1 MREQHARM
9 INDQLDNLYAR
20 IRAEEREARET
31 RVREA
36 YARAPRL
43 KALDE
48 ERARLF
54 IDLGNRR
61 ITSAAGKARLK
72 EIFDEEHR
80 LLASIGLP
88 QDALELRVRCKHC
101 NDTGYLGAGSKPCS
115 CRLLKR
121 EALRGSDGINA
132 RETFANFSTDIFPSA
147 DQKKRTVNAK
157 LLCEQ
162 FAASLP
168 TPEKPSIL
176 LFGMPGLGKSFLG
189 NAIAHAAL
197 SRGIDAERVTA
208 YAFIQ
213 TVLQDIREQT
223 QRAARYQSVPLLV
236 LDDLGSEPMIPNVSF
251 EWLFA
256 VINERTLAGFA
267 TVCSTNLTLSQL
279 QTRYDDRFMSRL
291 CDKKT
296 TLVLHLT
303 GENLRTVK

>member
-1 MREQHARM
+1 M

-20 IRAEEREARET
+20 IRAEEREAREE
-31 RVREA
+31 RVRDA
-36 YARAPRL
+36 YVRAPRL

-54 IDLGNRR
+54 FELGKRA
-61 ITSAAGKARLK
+61 ITTEQSKQRLG
-72 EIFDEEHR
+72 EIFAEEKQ
-80 LLASIGLP
+80 LLLSLGLP
-88 QDALELRVRCKHC
+88 EDALELHVRCARC
-101 NDTGYLGAGSKPCS
+101 NDTGYIGHNNKPCS
-115 CRLLKR
+115 CRLLHR
-121 EALRGSDGINA
+121 EAMRGADGINA
-132 RETFANFSTDIFPSA
+132 RETFNNFLIDIYPTPE
-147 DQKKRTVNAK
+147 QKKRTTNAK

-162 FAASLP
+162 FAGSLP
-168 TPEKPSIL
+168 HPEKPNIL

-189 NAIAHAAL
+189 NAIAYDAL

-236 LDDLGSEPMIPNVSF
+236 LDDLGSEPVIPNVSF

-256 VINERTLAGFA
+256 VINERTLAGLA
-267 TVCSTNLTLSQL
+267 TVCSTNYTLAQL
-279 QTRYDDRFMSRL
+279 QQRYDDRFMSRL
-291 CDKKT
+291 CDKNT

-303 GENLRTVK
+303 GENLRTVR

>member
-1 MREQHARM
+1 M

-36 YARAPRL
+36 YALEPRL

-48 ERARLF
+48 ERAQLF
-54 IDLGNRR
+54 IDLGKRKL
-61 ITSAAGKARLK
+61 TSEESKARLAK
-72 EIFDEEHR
+72 IFDEEKR
-80 LLASIGLP
+80 LLASIGMP
-88 QDALELRVRCKHC
+88 QDALEMRVRCKLC
-101 NDTGYLGAGSKPCS
+101 NDTGYLGVGSKPCS

-121 EALRGSDGINA
+121 EALRGSDGINP
-132 RETFANFSTDIFPSA
+132 RETFDHFSTDIFPSA
-147 DQKKRTVNAK
+147 EQKKRTINAK

-162 FAASLP
+162 FASSLP
-168 TPEKPSIL
+168 APEKPSIL

-189 NAIAHAAL
+189 NAIAYDAL
-197 SRGIDAERVTA
+197 ARGIDAERVTA

-223 QRAARYQSVPLLV
+223 QKAARYQNVPLLV
-236 LDDLGSEPMIPNVSF
+236 LDDLGSEPVIPNVSF

-256 VINERTLAGFA
+256 VINERTLAGLA

-291 CDKKT
+291 CDKNT

-303 GENLRTVK
+303 GDNLRTVR

>member
-1 MREQHARM
+1 M

-20 IRAEEREARET
+20 IRAQEREARET
-31 RVREA
+31 RLSEA

-43 KALDE
+43 KTLDE

-54 IDLGNRR
+54 IDLGRR
-61 ITSAAGKARLK
+61 AITPEASKARLS
-72 EIFDEEHR
+72 EIFDEER
-80 LLASIGLP
+80 NLLVSIGMP
-88 QDALELRVRCKHC
+88 QDALELRVRCTQC
-101 NDTGYLGAGSKPCS
+101 NDTGYIGAGNRPCS
-115 CRLLKR
+115 CRLLNR

-132 RETFANFSTDIFPSA
+132 RETFSSFSVDLFPTA
-147 DQKKRTVNAK
+147 EQKKRTINAK
-157 LLCEQ
+157 ILCEQ
-162 FAASLP
+162 FAAALP
-168 TPEKPSIL
+168 NPEKPSIL

-189 NAIAHAAL
+189 NAIAHDAL

-236 LDDLGSEPMIPNVSF
+236 LDDLGSEPVIPNVSF

-256 VINERTLAGFA
+256 VINERTLAGLA

-291 CDKKT
+291 CDKNT

-303 GENLRTVK
+303 GENLRTVR

>member
-1 MREQHARM
+1 M

-31 RVREA
+31 RVSLA
-36 YARAPRL
+36 FARAPRL
-43 KALDE
+43 KELAE

-54 IDLGNRR
+54 IDLGKRK
-61 ITSAAGKARLK
+61 ITPETSKERLAAN
-72 EIFDEEHR
+72 FEEQKQ
-80 LLASIGLP
+80 LLSSIGMP
-88 QDALELRVRCKHC
+88 QDALELTVRCKLC
-101 NDTGYLGAGSKPCS
+101 QDTGFIGATNKPCS

-121 EALRGSDGINA
+121 EALRGSDGVNA
-132 RETFANFSTDIFPSA
+132 RETFERFSTEIFPSPE
-147 DQKKRTVNAK
+147 QRKRSINAK
-157 LLCEQ
+157 NVCQQ
-162 FAASLP
+162 FANSLP

-176 LFGMPGLGKSFLG
+176 LFGMPGLGKSYLG
-189 NAIAHAAL
+189 NAIAYDAL

-223 QRAARYQSVPLLV
+223 QKATRYQSVQLLV
-236 LDDLGSEPMIPNVSF
+236 LDDLGSEPVIPNVSF

-256 VINERTLAGFA
+256 VINERTLAGLA

-291 CDKKT
+291 CDKNT
-296 TLVLHLT
+296 TQVLHLT

>member
-1 MREQHARM
+1 M

-20 IRAEEREARET
+20 IRAEEREARES

-36 YARAPRL
+36 YALEPRL

-54 IDLGNRR
+54 IDLGKRK
-61 ITSAAGKARLK
+61 ITSEQSKACLTQ
-72 EIFDEEHR
+72 IFDEEKR
-80 LLASIGLP
+80 LLASIGMP
-88 QDALELRVRCKHC
+88 QDALELRVRCKLC

-132 RETFANFSTDIFPSA
+132 RETFDHFSTEIFPSA
-147 DQKKRTVNAK
+147 EQKKRTINAK

-189 NAIAHAAL
+189 NAIAYDAL

-213 TVLQDIREQT
+213 TVLLDIREQT
-223 QRAARYQSVPLLV
+223 QKAARYQNVPLLV
-236 LDDLGSEPMIPNVSF
+236 LDDLGSEPVIPNVSF

-256 VINERTLAGFA
+256 VINERTLAGLA

-291 CDKKT
+291 CDKNT

-303 GENLRTVK
+303 GENLRTVR

>member
-1 MREQHARM
+1 M

-20 IRAEEREARET
+20 IRAEEREAREK
-31 RVREA
+31 RLRDA

-48 ERARLF
+48 ERAQLF
-54 IDLGNRR
+54 FDLGKRA
-61 ITSAAGKARLK
+61 ITAEQSKQRLA
-72 EIFDEEHR
+72 EIYAEEKT
-80 LLASIGLP
+80 LLASLGLSEN
-88 QDALELRVRCKHC
+88 ALELHVRCEKC
-101 NDTGYLGAGSKPCS
+101 NDTGYLGQSNKPCS
-115 CRLLKR
+115 CRLLHR
-121 EALRGSDGINA
+121 EAMRGSEGVNA
-132 RETFANFSTDIFPSA
+132 RETFGNFLIDIFPTPE
-147 DQKKRTVNAK
+147 QKKRTTNAK

-168 TPEKPSIL
+168 IPNKPNIL

-189 NAIAHAAL
+189 NAIAYDAL

-213 TVLQDIREQT
+213 AVLQDIREQT

-236 LDDLGSEPMIPNVSF
+236 LDDLGSEPVIPNVSF

-256 VINERTLAGFA
+256 VINERTLAGLA

-291 CDKKT
+291 CDKNT

-303 GENLRTVK
+303 GENLRTVR

>member
-1 MREQHARM
+1 M

-36 YARAPRL
+36 YAHEPRL

-48 ERARLF
+48 ARARLF
-54 IDLGNRR
+54 IDLGKRK
-61 ITSAAGKARLK
+61 ITSEESKARLA
-72 EIFDEEHR
+72 EIFDEEKR
-80 LLASIGLP
+80 LLVSIGMP
-88 QDALELRVRCKHC
+88 QDALELRVRCKLC

-121 EALRGSDGINA
+121 EALRGSDGVNA
-132 RETFANFSTDIFPSA
+132 RETFANFSTEIFPSTE
-147 DQKKRTVNAK
+147 QKKRTINAK

-162 FAASLP
+162 FASSLP
-168 TPEKPSIL
+168 APEKPSIL

-189 NAIAHAAL
+189 NAIAYEAL

-223 QRAARYQSVPLLV
+223 QRAARYQGVPLLV
-236 LDDLGSEPMIPNVSF
+236 LDDLGSEPVIPNVSF

-256 VINERTLAGFA
+256 VINERTLAGLA

-291 CDKKT
+291 CDKNT

-303 GENLRTVK
+303 GENLRTVR

>member
-1 MREQHARM
+1 M
-9 INDQLDNLYAR
+9 INDQLDSLYAR

-36 YARAPRL
+36 YARAPQLR
-43 KALDE
+43 ALNE

-54 IDLGNRR
+54 IDLGSRK
-61 ITSAAGKARLK
+61 ITPEASKARLS
-72 EIFDEEHR
+72 EIFEEEKL
-80 LLASIGLP
+80 LLASIGMP
-88 QDALELRVRCKHC
+88 QDALELHVRCTLC
-101 NDTGYLGAGSKPCS
+101 ADTGYIGTTNKPCS

-121 EALRGSDGINA
+121 EALRGSDGVNA

-147 DQKKRTVNAK
+147 EQKKRSINAK

-162 FAASLP
+162 FANSLP
-168 TPEKPSIL
+168 NPEKPSIL
-176 LFGMPGLGKSFLG
+176 LFGMPGLGKSYLG
-189 NAIAHAAL
+189 NAIAYEAL

-223 QRAARYQSVPLLV
+223 QKAARYQSVQLLV
-236 LDDLGSEPMIPNVSF
+236 LDDLGSEPVIPNVSF

-256 VINERTLAGFA
+256 VINERTLAGLA

-291 CDKKT
+291 CDKNT

>member
-1 MREQHARM
+1 M

-20 IRAEEREARET
+20 IRAEEREAREQ
-31 RVREA
+31 RVRDA

-54 IDLGNRR
+54 FELGKRA
-61 ITSAAGKARLK
+61 ITAEQSKQRLG
-72 EIFDEEHR
+72 EIFAEEKQI
-80 LLASIGLP
+80 LLSLGLP
-88 QDALELRVRCKHC
+88 EDALELHVRCNLC
-101 NDTGYLGAGSKPCS
+101 NDTGYIGHNNKPCS
-115 CRLLKR
+115 CRLLHR
-121 EALRGSDGINA
+121 EAMRGADGINA
-132 RETFANFSTDIFPSA
+132 RETFGNFLIDIFPTPE
-147 DQKKRTVNAK
+147 QKKRTTNAK

-162 FAASLP
+162 FAGSLP
-168 TPEKPSIL
+168 HPEKPNIL

-189 NAIAHAAL
+189 NAIAYDAL

-236 LDDLGSEPMIPNVSF
+236 LDDLGSEPVIPNVSF

-256 VINERTLAGFA
+256 VINERTLAGLA
-267 TVCSTNLTLSQL
+267 TVCSTNYTLAQL
-279 QTRYDDRFMSRL
+279 QQRYDDRFMSRL
-291 CDKKT
+291 CDKNT

-303 GENLRTVK
+303 GENLRTVR

>member
-1 MREQHARM
+1 M

-31 RVREA
+31 RVCEA
-36 YARAPRL
+36 YAHEPRL

-54 IDLGNRR
+54 IDLGRRR
-61 ITSAAGKARLK
+61 ITSEASKARLA
-72 EIFDEEHR
+72 EMFDEEKR
-80 LLASIGLP
+80 LLASIGMP
-88 QDALELRVRCKHC
+88 QDALELRVRCKLC
-101 NDTGYLGAGSKPCS
+101 GDTGYLGAGSKPCS

-132 RETFANFSTDIFPSA
+132 RETFSSFSSDIFPSA
-147 DQKKRTVNAK
+147 EQKKRTVNAK

-162 FAASLP
+162 FASSLP
-168 TPEKPSIL
+168 APEKPSIL

-189 NAIAHAAL
+189 NAIAYEAL

-213 TVLQDIREQT
+213 AVLQDIREQT

-236 LDDLGSEPMIPNVSF
+236 LDDLGSEPVIPNVSF

-256 VINERTLAGFA
+256 VINERTLAGLA

-291 CDKKT
+291 CDKNT

>member
-1 MREQHARM
+1 M

-36 YARAPRL
+36 YAHEPRL

-54 IDLGNRR
+54 IDLGKRK
-61 ITSAAGKARLK
+61 ITSEASKTRLC
-72 EIFDEEHR
+72 EIFDEEKR
-80 LLASIGLP
+80 LLASIGMP
-88 QDALELRVRCKHC
+88 QDALELRVRCKLC

-132 RETFANFSTDIFPSA
+132 RETFDHFSTEIFPSA
-147 DQKKRTVNAK
+147 EQKKRTINAK

-162 FAASLP
+162 FASSLP

-189 NAIAHAAL
+189 NAIAYEAL

-213 TVLQDIREQT
+213 TVLLDIREQT
-223 QRAARYQSVPLLV
+223 QKAARYQNVPLLV
-236 LDDLGSEPMIPNVSF
+236 LDDLGSEPVIPNVSF

-256 VINERTLAGFA
+256 VINERTLAGLA

-279 QTRYDDRFMSRL
+279 QMRYDDRFMSRL
-291 CDKKT
+291 CDKNT